1 MPRQAKAFRNSFAAA
16 AGLLVS
22 LTLPSSPGWALGNNM
37 ASYTYTGHQKGLT
50 TNTVY
55 TLSTYGPYL
64 GACAL
69 TPNSTT
75 QSGYSANCY
84 TNYGNQNPSL
94 YSAITFLGT
103 VNNPNNAFVVGDN
116 SGKISIATQNWS
128 LSNEHW
134 ITTSL
139 SQTQTVTACPEDGAV
154 SNLAIDPN
162 GSYLYIGC
170 SINKTVDLYYPNGY
184 SLNKYYLYKTQIN
197 PDGTLGSLELVK
209 DLFDSFQGKTITAAL
224 WDGVSPVMRAYAPN
238 SDSLKNSAY
247 AGSGA
252 VMISGLIGGLTYS
265 QYKQGLKNQV
275 PISSGVICSH
285 GQCKA
290 AYNFILAAKDSFS
303 VVTAAEAGIDQYS
316 TGYGQALYWNQ
327 VAGKWSSE
335 REEPSYPEIQW
346 SKTSNTVYSCNL
358 SNNPIGSPV
367 SSCGPGSYA
376 LSWPAQGMPAAG
388 KGMQVDISNLLF
400 IPTPNGITTP
410 DTQGLLIIG
419 TWTNGYLAYH
429 SPARQNT
436 STALFLS
443 GNGTNGEVGN
453 INSLMN
459 DSNGNL
465 LFATNAS
472 GLFVFNP
479 FGGQNTA
486 NGDSITLIPNES
498 DSSSRNGCTLC
509 KIADATEILYYSVE
523 TIATLAAA
531 DAPAKPPA
539 RTSSIQETNQ
549 PGRSQPPRMAP
560 AMLARILGPA
570 PYHGEFRYSEQQL
583 QSQGVKRGMLL
594 RGLRFRSAQGI
605 SPRLDGKDVFQDFTI
620 RLRAGKQN
628 LTVLAAPITVSAR
641 DLPANAVY
649 PGEMPEGAFHTP
661 LMFQHPFRYQGG
673 DLILRI
679 SHSGRNSLSPIILD
693 ALMAP
698 ELQRSKPGTST
709 LNPAMRAVPLVRF
722 VR

>member
-1 MPRQAKAFRNSFAAA
+1 MPRQTAAFRNILAAA
-16 AGLLVS
+16 TGLLTT
-22 LTLPSSPGWALGNNM
+22 LTLPSGPGWALGNNM
-37 ASYTYTGHQKGLT
+37 ASYTYTGNQEGLM
-50 TNTVY
+50 TNTVF
-55 TLSTYGPYL
+55 TLSTYGQYL

-69 TPNSTT
+69 RPNSTST
-75 QSGYSANCY
+75 SGYSANCY

-94 YSAITFLGT
+94 YTAIAFLGT

-128 LSNEHW
+128 QSNGQW

-139 SQTQTVTACPEDGAV
+139 SQTPMVTACPEDGAV

-197 PDGTLGSLELVK
+197 PDGTLGSLELVTN
-209 DLFDSFQGKTITAAL
+209 LFDSFQGKMTTAAL

-238 SDSLKNSAY
+238 SDNLKNSAY
-247 AGSGA
+247 SGSGA

-275 PISSGVICSH
+275 PISSGVICSN

-290 AYNFILAAKDSFS
+290 AYNFILASKDSFS
-303 VVTAAEAGIDQYS
+303 VFTAAEAGMDQYS

-358 SNNPIGSPV
+358 SNNPIGSPPT
-367 SSCGPGSYA
+367 SCGPGSHA
-376 LSWPAQGMPAAG
+376 LSWPAQSMPAAG
-388 KGMQVDISNLLF
+388 SGMQVDVSNLLF
-400 IPTPNGITTP
+400 SPTPNGITTP
-410 DTQGLLIIG
+410 YTQGLLIIG

-429 SPARQNT
+429 SPAQQNN

-443 GNGTNGEVGN
+443 GNGTSGQVGN

-498 DSSSRNGCTLC
+498 DSGSRSGCSLC
-509 KIADATEILYYSVE
+509 KIADASEILYYTVK
-523 TIATLAAA
+523 TIATLTAA
-531 DAPAKPPA
+531 DSPPKPTLMA
-539 RTSSIQETNQ
+539 SSAQGTSQ
-549 PGRSQPPRMAP
+549 PGNPQAPRLAP
-560 AMLARILGPA
+560 TMLARILGPD
-570 PYHGEFRYSEQQL
+570 PYNGQFRYSEQQL
-583 QSQGVKRGMLL
+583 QNLGVKRGMLL
-594 RGLRFRSAQGI
+594 RGLSFRSAQGI
-605 SPRLDGKDVFQDFTI
+605 SPRLQGREVFQDFNI
-620 RLRAGKQN
+620 HLSAGERS
-628 LTVLAAPITVSAR
+628 LTVQASPVTVSPR
-641 DLPANAVY
+641 DLPGNAVY
-649 PGEMPEGAFHTP
+649 PGKMSDGAFHAP
-661 LMFQHPFRYQGG
+661 LMFQHPFRYRGG
-673 DLILRI
+673 DLILHI
-679 SHSGRNSLSPIILD
+679 SHSGRSSRTPIILD
-693 ALMAP
+693 GLMAP

-709 LNPAMRAVPLVRF
+709 PNPAMRALPTVRF